1 MILPISESEVVE
13 VNVVEVIEELLD
25 VVEVGFICLKVFHL
39 QILWS
44 ILLCFLFIT
53 SSFPS
58 SLASLVI
65 CVSGTQI
72 ALIKY
77 LEGNIVLYSQ
87 MLGDSNYIIFY
98 LEYIISASIC
108 K

>member
-1 MILPISESEVVE
+1 MILPVAESEVVE

-25 VVEVGFICLKVFHL
+25 VVEVGFICLKVSHL

-53 SSFPS
+53 SSHPS
-58 SLASLVI
+58 SLASLFI
-65 CVSGTQI
+65 CVSGTQVT
-72 ALIKY
+72 LIKY

-87 MLGDSNYIIFY
+87 MLGDSNYIIY
-98 LEYIISASIC
+98 YVRIYNIGMHM
-108 K
+108 